1 LRILFIVEKIE
12 FEPLGILQL
21 SSILKRAGHDVKLVI
36 ASDEDPVTIAKSYQP
51 HVVGYTAFTGTQH
64 FYLQVNRRIKEEVP
78 GVFPV
83 FGGPHPTFF
92 PEMIEEDGVDGI
104 CLGEGEDA
112 LPNLVS
118 ALDNGNDYTNIP
130 NWWFKVDGHT
140 AEGRIV
146 RNEVRPLIA
155 DLDTLPFLDRALLYD
170 IHPISRHAKNRPMI
184 MGRGCPFN
192 CSYCFNH
199 AYFELYKGK
208 GKRIRQRSVD
218 NLIEEYVQLQ
228 EQYPFSFVIFT
239 DDTFIVSRDWLREF
253 ADKWP
258 AAGGVPFHA
267 QVRANLVDDEIVE
280 LLAKAGCQAVGM
292 GVESGNDYLRNE
304 ILNRN
309 LSREQL
315 IRASEIVNRHGLAL
329 ITTTMLG
336 LPKGSL
342 ATDFESL
349 DLNITCRPA
358 YAATY
363 LYQPYPRTQLGE
375 FTKSEGLLEGS
386 FDDIIPSAVQ
396 KSVLRFS
403 SPTEKHRI
411 EHLQNWFAIG
421 VEWPLLVS
429 FIRQIIKFP
438 KNPLSWLAY
447 KLWKG
452 YTLRKRI
459 HPYPMTFRELTD
471 TVRQFMT
478 IDTH

>member
-1 LRILFIVEKIE
+1 MRILFIVEKIE
-12 FEPLGILQL
+12 FEPLGILLL
-21 SSILKRAGHDVKLVI
+21 SSLLKRAGHDVRLVI
-36 ASDEDPVTIAKSYQP
+36 ASDEDPLTVARRFQP
-51 HVVGYTAFTGTQH
+51 RLVGYTAFTGTQH
-64 FYLQVNRRIKEEVP
+64 FYLKVNRRIKEEVP
-78 GVFPV
+78 GVFSA

-92 PEMIEEDGVDGI
+92 PELVEEVGVDGV

-112 LPNLVS
+112 LLDLVA
-118 ALDNGNDYTNIP
+118 ALDAGADYTGIP
-130 NWWFKVDGHT
+130 NWWFKAD
-140 AEGRIV
+140 GRIV

-155 DLDTLPFLDRALLYD
+155 DLDALPFLDRALLYD
-170 IHPISRHAKNRPMI
+170 IHPLSRHARNRPMT

-199 AYFELYKGK
+199 SYFALYKDK
-208 GKRIRQRSVD
+208 GQRIRQRSVD

-228 EQYPFSFVIFT
+228 RQYPFSFVIFT
-239 DDTFIVSRDWLREF
+239 DDTFIVSQDWLREF

-267 QVRANLVDDEIVE
+267 QVRANLVDEEIAG
-280 LLAKAGCQAVGM
+280 LLVRAGCQAVGM
-292 GVESGNDYLRNE
+292 GVESGNDRLRNE
-304 ILNRN
+304 VLNRN
-309 LSREQL
+309 LSREQ
-315 IRASEIVNRHGLAL
+315 IVRAAEVLRRHKLAL

-336 LPKGSL
+336 LPTGSL

-349 DLNITCRPA
+349 ELNVACRPA

-363 LYQPYPRTQLGE
+363 LYQPYPRTRLGE
-375 FTKSEGLLEGS
+375 FTRSEGLLEGS

-396 KSVLRFS
+396 KSVLKFA
-403 SPTEKHRI
+403 SPQEKHRI

-421 VEWPLLVS
+421 VEWPWLLPL
-429 FIRQIIKFP
+429 IRQIIRLP

-452 YTLRKRI
+452 YALRRRI
-459 HPYPMTFRELTD
+459 HPYPMTFREFMD
-471 TVRQFMT
+471 TVRQFMA

>member
-1 LRILFIVEKIE
+1 MRILFIVEKIE

-36 ASDEDPVTIAKSYQP
+36 AADENPVAVAKSYQP
-51 HVVGYTAFTGTQH
+51 RVVGYTAFTGTQH

-78 GVFPV
+78 GVFSV

-92 PEMIEEDGVDGI
+92 PEMIEETGVDGI

-112 LPNLVS
+112 LPDLVT
-118 ALDNGNDYTNIP
+118 ALDASADHTAIP
-130 NWWFKVDGHT
+130 NWWFKVDG
-140 AEGRIV
+140 RV
-146 RNEVRPLIA
+146 VQNDLRPLIA
-155 DLDTLPFLDRALLYD
+155 DLDALPFLDRALLYD

-218 NLIEEYVQLQ
+218 NVIEEYAQLQ
-228 EQYPFSFVIFT
+228 AQYPFSFVIFT
-239 DDTFIVSRDWLREF
+239 DDTFIVSREWLREF
-253 ADKWP
+253 AGKWP
-258 AAGGVPFHA
+258 AAGGAPFHA
-267 QVRANLVDDEIVE
+267 QVRANLVNDEITE
-280 LLAKAGCQAVGM
+280 LLVQAGCQAVGM

-304 ILNRN
+304 VLNRN
-309 LSREQL
+309 LSREQ
-315 IRASEIVNRHGLAL
+315 ITRAAGILNQHRLAL

-342 ATDFESL
+342 ATDLESL
-349 DLNITCRPA
+349 ELNVACRPA

-363 LYQPYPRTQLGE
+363 LYQPYPRTRLGE

-396 KSVLRFS
+396 KSVLKFA
-403 SPTEKHRI
+403 SPQEKHRI

-421 VEWPLLVS
+421 VEWPALVPL
-429 FIRQIIKFP
+429 IRQIIKLP
-438 KNPLSWLAY
+438 KNPVSWLAY

-452 YTLRKRI
+452 YALRRRI
-459 HPYPMTFRELTD
+459 HPYPMTVKEFTD
-471 TVRQFMT
+471 TVRQFMA